1 MIEETIV
8 YTLRRNNMSY
18 AVFYQETGE
27 DMLVELSDSYTLE
40 QAKEDYPECRFR
52 YLQKYK
58 TFSGYPNYFDDE
70 YEGE

>member
-1 MIEETIV
+1 
-8 YTLRRNNMSY
+8 MSY

-27 DMLVELSDSYTLE
+27 DMLVELSNSYTLE

-58 TFSGYPNYFDDE
+58 TLVLTLNRPE
-70 YEGE
+70 KMT

>member
-1 MIEETIV
+1 
-8 YTLRRNNMSY
+8 MSY

-27 DMLVELSDSYTLE
+27 DMLVELNDNYTLE

-58 TFSGYPNYFDDE
+58 TFSGYSNYLDL
-70 YEGE
+70 

>member
-1 MIEETIV
+1 MTEKNIV
-8 YTLRRNNMSY
+8 LYLRRINMSY

-27 DMLVELSDSYTLE
+27 DMLVELNDNYTLE

-58 TFSGYPNYFDDE
+58 TFSGYSNYLDL
-70 YEGE
+70 